1 MYVLN
6 RERGPWQTE
15 ADSGVRGPGGVLRP
29 LVVVVEPRGCRL
41 RPKGCRSGEFF
52 ITWGTVYLRGAA
64 ANAGFDTAATGKG
77 STKRRA
83 TIELVQQLYE
93 ALALL
98 TPLAPDRIAKDRG
111 DSALVAAE
119 KSGLVKVCF
128 RRAAQAVQDI
138 IDAKGAAQ

>member
-52 ITWGTVYLRGAA
+52 INWGTVYLRGAA
-64 ANAGFDTAATGKG
+64 ANAGFDTMPTGKG
-77 STKRRA
+77 STKRKA
-83 TIELVQQLYE
+83 TLDLVQQLYE
-93 ALALL
+93 ALDLL
-98 TPLAPDRIAKDRG
+98 RFRSIVCGLAPDLTTIERAT
-111 DSALVAAE
+111 AAVNAAD
-119 KSGLVKVCF
+119 KSGLVKK
-128 RRAAQAVQDI
+128 AVR
-138 IDAKGAAQ
+138 K